1 MPRELRLV
9 LAHGSD
15 QLLSTLSESLD
26 KRHSVIATCGTVG
39 GLRSTIMRERPD
51 LVVTGI
57 EFADGDGLEVMI
69 ELGKTDPVP
78 SVIVTAKRSIGLV
91 EKAMQDHVMAYLL
104 EPVRPDE
111 LEAAIIVA
119 EARFE
124 QLEALNKEVDDLRQ
138 ALQDR
143 KVIERAKGVVMAS
156 EGLSELDAFIK
167 IRSDAQSRRVRMID
181 VAQELLDTAGN

>member
-15 QLLSTLSESLD
+15 QLLSMLSESLD
-26 KRHSVIATCGTVG
+26 KRHSVIATFGAVG
-39 GLRSTIMRERPD
+39 GLRSTILTQRPD
-51 LVVTGI
+51 LLVTGI
-57 EFADGDGLEVMI
+57 EFADGDGLGLMI
-69 ELGKTDPVP
+69 ELGETDPVP

-104 EPVRPDE
+104 EPVRPDD

-124 QLEALNKEVDDLRQ
+124 QLEALNQEVNDLRQ

-143 KVIERAKGVVMAS
+143 KGIERAKCVVMAS

-167 IRSDAQSRRVRMID
+167 IRSDAQSGRVRMID
-181 VAQELLDTAGN
+181 VAQELLDAAGN